1 MAQTAYPRQQMQT
14 HTMAQEFATR
24 RPNRP
29 PTHPGAVLRD
39 TVLPA
44 LGISVTDVARHLR
57 VTRQQVHRILS
68 EQAGISPEMALRLG
82 KFCGNGPEL
91 WINMQKAYDMWHA
104 RRKLGREVDTIP
116 TAEPV
121 DA

>member
-1 MAQTAYPRQQMQT
+1 
-14 HTMAQEFATR
+14 MAQEFAAH

-39 TVLPA
+39 TVLPT
-44 LGISVTDVARHLR
+44 LGMSVTDVARHLR

-82 KFCGNGPEL
+82 KFCGNGADL
-91 WINMQKAYDMWHA
+91 WVNMQKAYDMWYA
-104 RRKLGREVDTIP
+104 RQKLGREVDAIP

-121 DA
+121 DP

>member
-1 MAQTAYPRQQMQT
+1 
-14 HTMAQEFATR
+14 MAQEFAAH
-24 RPNRP
+24 RPSRP

-39 TVLPA
+39 TVLPT
-44 LGISVTDVARHLR
+44 LGMSVTDVARHLR

-82 KFCGNGPEL
+82 KFCGNGPDL
-91 WINMQKAYDMWHA
+91 WVNMQKAYDMWHA
-104 RRKLGREVDTIP
+104 RQKLGREVDAIP

>member
-1 MAQTAYPRQQMQT
+1 MAQTAYPRQQKQT
-14 HTMAQEFATR
+14 HTMAQELAAH

-82 KFCGNGPEL
+82 KFCGNGPDL

-104 RRKLGREVDTIP
+104 RRKLGREVDAIP